1 MTLEELENT
10 LPNGLH
16 DSEIKSIEIDYVQR
30 STTLKLSVFVGE
42 LNAPSEIREAYKE
55 ALLVITGLQYLI
67 IEPPNEN
74 YPFAESKALWIDA
87 RDMSKNLNPSLLAS
101 LPEGSFV
108 RSFFVNE
115 WNSFVH
121 LAGTNV
127 ELTWKG
133 PIVHRKEREH
143 YLPGET
149 VDL

>member
-16 DSEIKSIEIDYVQR
+16 DSEIQSIEIDYIQR
-30 STTLKLSVFVGE
+30 KATMKLSVFVGE
-42 LNAPSEIREAYKE
+42 LNDPPENREAYRE
-55 ALLVITGLQYLI
+55 ASLVVSGLQYLT
-67 IEPPNEN
+67 IEPPHES
-74 YPFAESKALWIDA
+74 YPYAESKALWIDA
-87 RDMSKNLNPSLLAS
+87 CDMSKNLNSKLLAS

-133 PIVHRKEREH
+133 SIVHRKEREH